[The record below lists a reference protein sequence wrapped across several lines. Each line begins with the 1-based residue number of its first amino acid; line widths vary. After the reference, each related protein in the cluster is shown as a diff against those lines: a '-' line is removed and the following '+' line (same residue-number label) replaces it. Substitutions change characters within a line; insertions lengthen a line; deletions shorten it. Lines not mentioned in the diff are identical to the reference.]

1 MSAHQKWCKDGT
13 SQVLNRVDGTC
24 PFARENGR
32 QFSYYSRALILS
44 LQTSYAQNSLKFTVL
59 NNSFKFSLF
68 LQTNP
73 SKCGLKFKRRFHVS
87 LQKYFTD

>member
-32 QFSYYSRALILS
+32 QFSYYSRAPILS
-44 LQTSYAQNSLKFTVL
+44 LQTSYA
-59 NNSFKFSLF
+59 
-68 LQTNP
+68 
-73 SKCGLKFKRRFHVS
+73 
-87 LQKYFTD
+87 